1 MGTVEIKD
9 SVVIVT
15 GASSGIGL
23 CAARLF
29 TELGAKV
36 ALVARST
43 ETIEEIQCDLPGSL
57 AVTADM
63 TNWESIRS
71 MTDTVF
77 SHYGRIDGL
86 VNNAGRAY
94 EATIEQIDPDIFQE
108 IFKLN
113 VLGPIVAMQAVI
125 PIMRAQGSGT
135 IVNIN
140 SGTAFMKIPGYSV
153 YSSSKRALLGVSLTA
168 REELAKDGIVVTQV
182 YPGMT
187 ATNFGVNKHVA
198 DLEKGASG
206 TGPVRDYSKGDSPED
221 VAALIAKSYLEG
233 EAEYFMHERMRT
245 MENR

>member
-1 MGTVEIKD
+1 MVISG

-23 CAARLF
+23 SAARLL

-43 ETIEEIQCDLPGSL
+43 AALEELQSELPRSF

-63 TNWESIRS
+63 TDWDAIKS
-71 MTDTVF
+71 MVNTVHE
-77 SHYGRIDGL
+77 HYGRIDGL

-94 EATIEQIDPDIFQE
+94 EATIEQIDPDIFEE

-113 VLGPIVAMQAVI
+113 VLGPVVAMQAVI
-125 PIMRAQGSGT
+125 PIMRSQGSGC

-140 SGTAFMKIPGYSV
+140 SGTAFMRVPGYSV
-153 YSSSKRALLGVSLTA
+153 YSSSKRALMGIGLTA
-168 REELAKDGIVVTQV
+168 REELAKDGIVVSQI
-182 YPGMT
+182 YPGIT
-187 ATNFGVNKHVA
+187 ATNFGVNKLVA
-198 DLEKGASG
+198 DEEKGSSG
-206 TGPVRDYSKGDSPED
+206 SGPVRDYSKGDPPEV
-221 VAALIAKSYLEG
+221 VAELIVKALTEG
-233 EAEYFMHERMRT
+233 EAEYFVHERMRT